1 MAKKEMTLDT
11 SLSGAA
17 KKRDNSGSMGSQT
30 RCKVMLENVASDNKK
45 IARRVVGDSACE
57 EGCEFDFKAI
67 SLYYVG
73 ICQN

>member
-1 MAKKEMTLDT
+1 
-11 SLSGAA
+11 
-17 KKRDNSGSMGSQT
+17 
-30 RCKVMLENVASDNKK
+30 MLENVASDSKK

-73 ICQN
+73 IRQN